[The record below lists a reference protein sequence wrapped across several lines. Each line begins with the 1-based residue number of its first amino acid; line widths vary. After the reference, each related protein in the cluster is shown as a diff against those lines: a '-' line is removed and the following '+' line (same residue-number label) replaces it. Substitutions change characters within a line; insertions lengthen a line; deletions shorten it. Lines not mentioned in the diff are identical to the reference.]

1 MISNKDH
8 LSGFNWALNYEEN
21 ELRLT
26 SADFIKMKSC
36 PRVAGVS
43 AQTPHWQL
51 YNVKRQQNES

>member
-26 SADFIKMKSC
+26 SADFIKMKPC
-36 PRVAGVS
+36 PRVAGIS